1 MFTAEITVTEMLTSL
16 YRKEFLG
23 EIKKGGAAKL
33 FEHFKAQLA
42 SGRIALVPSSKE
54 TTLHAESIIRRAYK
68 ATKPIMIR
76 ALDVIHI
83 ASALANRSTVL
94 ITTDERL
101 KEVAHLVDLKVL
113 PQN

>member
-1 MFTAEITVTEMLTSL
+1 
-16 YRKEFLG
+16 
-23 EIKKGGAAKL
+23 
-33 FEHFKAQLA
+33 
-42 SGRIALVPSSKE
+42 
-54 TTLHAESIIRRAYK
+54 
-68 ATKPIMIR
+68 MIR